1 LGENKIVI
9 STETNAKQSI
19 FIQKGSRPTI
29 FKRVFDIALS
39 SIGLIISFPVGLAI
53 FFLIWFED
61 RGPIFYMHKRVG
73 KDGKIFSIFKFR
85 TMIVDAEK
93 TTGAVLA
100 KENDHRITKTGKIL
114 RATAMDELPQ
124 LINIL
129 KGDMSFVG
137 PRPERPEF
145 VKELIKQIPDYKL
158 RYKVVPGLTGIA
170 QIYGRYNT
178 EAGKKIRYDLLYI
191 KRYSFMLDIKLIL
204 ISFWITFRGKWDEM
218 VDTKKAN

>member
-1 LGENKIVI
+1 MGENKIVI
-9 STETNAKQSI
+9 LTETNTKQSI
-19 FIQKGSRPTI
+19 IQKGRRIPLL
-29 FKRVFDIALS
+29 KRGFDIGLS
-39 SIGLIISFPVGLAI
+39 FLGLIISFPLWLVI
-53 FFLIWFED
+53 SFLIWFED
-61 RGPIFYMHKRVG
+61 KGPILYMHKRVG

-85 TMIVDAEK
+85 TMIVNAENI
-93 TTGAVLA
+93 TGAVLA

-124 LINIL
+124 LINIF

-145 VKELIKQIPDYKL
+145 VKEFIKQIPNYKL

-170 QIYGRYNT
+170 QIYGRYDT
-178 EAGKKIRYDLLYI
+178 EAYRKIRYDLLYI

-204 ISFWITFRGKWDEM
+204 ISFWITFRGKWSEM
-218 VDTKKAN
+218 ADKKVN